1 MPDMA
6 ELKAALESILFVADQ
21 PVELV
26 HLRRVLDVPLEAV
39 EDLLA
44 ILVEDY
50 KERGIRIARLK
61 DTVRMVTAPD
71 SASYV
76 QAFLGLEQTVR
87 LSSAALET
95 LAIIAFKQP
104 VTRAQV
110 EAIRGVNSDGVIAT
124 LEGRGLIEE
133 TGQHD
138 SPGHPF
144 LYGTTMSF
152 LQHFGLESLDELR
165 RHEPQAPPA
174 SRGGEPASGAE

>member
-1 MPDMA
+1 MA
-6 ELKAALESILFVADQ
+6 ELKAAVESILFVADE

-26 HLRRVLDVPLEAV
+26 QLHRLLDIPMEAL

-44 ILVEDY
+44 ILSEDY
-50 KERGIRIARLK
+50 RERGIRIARLK
-61 DTVRMVTAPD
+61 DRIRMVTAPE
-71 SASYV
+71 SAPYIQS
-76 QAFLGLEQTVR
+76 FLGLEQTVR

-133 TGQHD
+133 IGQQETA
-138 SPGHPF
+138 GHPL
-144 LYGTTMSF
+144 LYGTTMAF
-152 LQHFGLESLDELR
+152 LQHFGLQSLEELQ
-165 RHEPQAPPA
+165 RHEPELPAPQTSA
-174 SRGGEPASGAE
+174 

>member
-1 MPDMA
+1 MA

-39 EDLLA
+39 EDLLSLLSA
-44 ILVEDY
+44 DY
-50 KERGIRIARLK
+50 QERGIRIARSNNA
-61 DTVRMVTAPD
+61 VRMVTAPE
-71 SASYV
+71 SAAYI
-76 QAFLGLEQTVR
+76 QTFLGLEQTVR
-87 LSSAALET
+87 LSAAALET

-133 TGQHD
+133 VGQHE

-165 RHEPQAPPA
+165 QREP
-174 SRGGEPASGAE
+174 GAGSAA

>member
-1 MPDMA
+1 MPEQA
-6 ELKAALESILFVADQ
+6 ELKAAIESILFVADE

-26 HLRRVLDVPLEAV
+26 QLHRLLDIPMEAL
-39 EDLLA
+39 EDLLEM
-44 ILVEDY
+44 LTGDY

-61 DTVRMVTAPD
+61 DRIRMVTAPD

-95 LAIIAFKQP
+95 LAIVAFKQP
-104 VTRAQV
+104 VTRSQI
-110 EAIRGVNSDGVIAT
+110 EAIRGVNSDGVLAT

-133 TGQHD
+133 VGQQEA
-138 SPGHPF
+138 PGRPL
-144 LYGTTMSF
+144 LYATTMAF

-165 RHEPQAPPA
+165 KHEP
-174 SRGGEPASGAE
+174 EPVEQQP

>member
-1 MPDMA
+1 MPEQA
-6 ELKAALESILFVADQ
+6 ELKAAIESILFVADE

-26 HLRRVLDVPLEAV
+26 QLHRLLELPMEAL

-44 ILVEDY
+44 MLAEDY
-50 KERGIRIARLK
+50 KERGIRITRLK
-61 DTVRMVTAPD
+61 DRIRMVTAPE

-104 VTRAQV
+104 VTRSQI

-133 TGQHD
+133 LGQQE
-138 SPGHPF
+138 SLGRPL
-144 LYGTTMSF
+144 LYGTTMAF

-165 RHEPQAPPA
+165 KHEPDESAM
-174 SRGGEPASGAE
+174 

>member
-1 MPDMA
+1 VADQA
-6 ELKAALESILFVADQ
+6 DLKAALESILFVADQ

-26 HLRRVLDVPLEAV
+26 QLRKVLDVPMEAL

-44 ILVEDY
+44 LLAEDY

-61 DTVRMVTAPD
+61 DHVRMVTAPE
-71 SASYV
+71 SAPFV

-104 VTRAQV
+104 VTRSQI

-133 TGQHD
+133 LGQQD
-138 SPGHPF
+138 SPGHPL
-144 LYGTTMSF
+144 LYGTTMAF

-165 RHEPQAPPA
+165 QREP
-174 SRGGEPASGAE
+174 S

>member
-1 MPDMA
+1 
-6 ELKAALESILFVADQ
+6 
-21 PVELV
+21 
-26 HLRRVLDVPLEAV
+26 
-39 EDLLA
+39 
-44 ILVEDY
+44 
-50 KERGIRIARLK
+50 
-61 DTVRMVTAPD
+61 MVTAPE
-71 SASYV
+71 SASCV

-133 TGQHD
+133 TGQHEG
-138 SPGHPF
+138 PGHPF

-165 RHEPQAPPA
+165 KHEPHE
-174 SRGGEPASGAE
+174 GME

>member
-26 HLRRVLDVPLEAV
+26 QLRRVLDVPVEAV
-39 EDLLA
+39 EDLLT
-44 ILVEDY
+44 ILTADY
-50 KERGIRIARLK
+50 KERGVRIARLK
-61 DTVRMVTAPD
+61 DRVRMVTAPE
-71 SASYV
+71 SAAYV

-95 LAIIAFKQP
+95 LAIIAFRQP
-104 VTRAQV
+104 VTRAQI
-110 EAIRGVNSDGVIAT
+110 EGIRGVNSDGVIAT

-133 TGQHD
+133 LGQQEA
-138 SPGHPF
+138 PGRPL
-144 LYGTTMSF
+144 LYGTTMAF

-165 RHEPQAPPA
+165 QRDPGRED
-174 SRGGEPASGAE
+174 

>member
-21 PVELV
+21 PVELLQ
-26 HLRRVLDVPLEAV
+26 LRKVLDIPTEAL
-39 EDLLA
+39 EDLLS

-50 KERGIRIARLK
+50 KDRGIRIARLK
-61 DTVRMVTAPD
+61 DRIRMVTAPD
-71 SASYV
+71 SAQYV

-95 LAIIAFKQP
+95 LAVIAFKQP
-104 VTRAQV
+104 VTRSQV

-133 TGQHD
+133 VGQQEG
-138 SPGHPF
+138 PGRPL
-144 LYGTTMSF
+144 LYGTTMAF

-165 RHEPQAPPA
+165 KREPEA
-174 SRGGEPASGAE
+174 

>member
-1 MPDMA
+1 MAEMA

-21 PVELV
+21 PVEV
-26 HLRRVLDVPLEAV
+26 VQLRRVLDVPLEAV
-39 EDLLA
+39 EDLLS
-44 ILVEDY
+44 ILSEDY

-61 DTVRMVTAPD
+61 DSVRMVTAPE
-71 SASYV
+71 SAGYV

-87 LSSAALET
+87 LSAAALET

-133 TGQHD
+133 AGQHEG
-138 SPGHPF
+138 PGHPF
-144 LYGTTMSF
+144 VYGTTMAF

-165 RHEPQAPPA
+165 RRQPP
-174 SRGGEPASGAE
+174 EPASTAE

>member
-1 MPDMA
+1 MAEMA
-6 ELKAALESILFVADQ
+6 ELKAALESILFVADE
-21 PVELV
+21 PVEV
-26 HLRRVLDVPLEAV
+26 VQLRKVLDVPLEAV

-44 ILVEDY
+44 MLTEDY
-50 KERGIRIARLK
+50 KERGIRVARLK
-61 DTVRMVTAPD
+61 DRVRMVTAPE

-95 LAIIAFKQP
+95 LAIVAFKQP
-104 VTRAQV
+104 VTRSQI

-133 TGQHD
+133 LGQQEA
-138 SPGHPF
+138 PGRPL

-165 RHEPQAPPA
+165 KHQPEAP
-174 SRGGEPASGAE
+174 SLS

>member
-1 MPDMA
+1 MPEMA
-6 ELKAALESILFVADQ
+6 ELKAAIESILFVADE

-26 HLRRVLDVPLEAV
+26 QLHRLLEIPMEAL
-39 EDLLA
+39 EDLLT
-44 ILVEDY
+44 ILSEDY
-50 KERGIRIARLK
+50 KERGIRLARLK
-61 DTVRMVTAPD
+61 DRIRMVTAPE
-71 SASYV
+71 SAPYV

-133 TGQHD
+133 VGQQEA
-138 SPGHPF
+138 PGRPL
-144 LYGTTMSF
+144 LYGTTMGF
-152 LQHFGLESLDELR
+152 LQHFGLESLEELQK
-165 RHEPQAPPA
+165 HEPPA
-174 SRGGEPASGAE
+174 AQTEEAS